1 MEQKAAAK
9 RERELLADEAS
20 NAQFK
25 RLRHDFQAHL
35 NKGRRRA
42 EPARPEVAM
51 TQTDTTERAGTRG
64 AETATRGEEQAA
76 ELPEDRPG
84 QGDIDDIDP
93 DVLLTQL
100 GLPRLIGVNR

>member
-42 EPARPEVAM
+42 EPASPAVAM
-51 TQTDTTERAGTRG
+51 AQTDTTARAGTRG
-64 AETATRGEEQAA
+64 AKTAAPGEVQAA
-76 ELPEDRPG
+76 ELREDRPG
-84 QGDIDDIDP
+84 QEDIEDIDP

>member
-9 RERELLADEAS
+9 RERERLADEAS

-35 NKGRRRA
+35 NKGRRGA
-42 EPARPEVAM
+42 EQTSPAVAM
-51 TQTDTTERAGTRG
+51 EQTDKTARADTRG
-64 AETATRGEEQAA
+64 AETAAPGEVQAA

-84 QGDIDDIDP
+84 QEDIDDIDP

-100 GLPRLIGVNR
+100 GLPRLIGANR